1 MLSSAVLAVVLF
13 VFTDVDDV
21 FLLMAYFANPRY
33 RVRDVVIG
41 QYLGIGTLV
50 AVSAAASLV
59 SLVVSREVLGLL
71 GLIPIALGVKELLEL
86 RGGANG
92 TGDEA
97 PSTSGSSALSIA
109 AVTIANGGDNIG
121 VYTPVFAT
129 STPTELAT
137 MVAVFA
143 VMVAPLIAF
152 AYWLVN
158 HRALGAPIRR
168 YGHIATPI
176 VLIGIGAY
184 VLFAAGSFRLLA

>member
-1 MLSSAVLAVVLF
+1 MLTSAVLAVVLF

-21 FLLMAYFANPRY
+21 FLLMAYFAHPRY
-33 RVRDVVIG
+33 RARDVVLG

-59 SLVVSREVLGLL
+59 ALVVSREVVSLLGLL
-71 GLIPIALGVKELLEL
+71 PIAIGVKELLEL
-86 RGGANG
+86 RRGAGEAGG
-92 TGDEA
+92 EA
-97 PSTSGSSALSIA
+97 PRVAGGSALSVA

-129 STPTELAT
+129 STPAELGV

-143 VMVAPLIAF
+143 AMVAPLIAF
-152 AYWLVN
+152 AYWLAN

-168 YGHIATPI
+168 YGHIATPF
-176 VLIGIGAY
+176 VLIGVGLY
-184 VLFAAGSFRLLA
+184 VLSGVGSP